1 MGISKD
7 WHISYITVSFKIKNK
22 MIKRMRKLSIGTVFK
37 ILGRG
42 LHTGFCPVCEKK
54 TVFFKKGDWLR
65 DHYHCARCLS
75 IPRQR
80 VLMQSLEQFYPGW
93 RELDVHESSPSGL
106 TYNKF
111 SAECENYV
119 PTQFFPDVSSGTVYQ
134 GFRCEDLA
142 RQSFK
147 DESFDIVITQDVLE
161 HLLSPVESLQE
172 ICRTLRPGGAHI
184 FTVPWYSWQ
193 DTKVR
198 VRKNGDEI
206 EYLDK
211 PDYHDNPVDEKGSLV
226 VTEWGRDLAD
236 TIYAATG
243 MTTTVIRIDD
253 KHIGAEAKFIEVF
266 LSRKLPLAKNQ
277 LLDRWGIE

>member
-1 MGISKD
+1 
-7 WHISYITVSFKIKNK
+7 
-22 MIKRMRKLSIGTVFK
+22 MIKRLRKLPIGTVFQ

-42 LHTGFCPVCEKK
+42 LHTGYCPVCEKK
-54 TVFFKKGDWLR
+54 TLFFKKGDWWR

-80 VLMQSLEQFYPGW
+80 VLVHVMQQHFPDW
-93 RELDVHESSPSGL
+93 RKLDIHESSPSGL
-106 TYNKF
+106 TFEKF
-111 SAECENYV
+111 SSECQRYV
-119 PTQFFPDVSSGTVYQ
+119 PTQFFPEIRSGSVHQ

-142 RQSFK
+142 RQTFA

-161 HLLSPVESLQE
+161 HLLEPMASLKE
-172 ICRTLRPGGAHI
+172 ICRTLKPGGVHL

-198 VRKNGDEI
+198 VRKRGDEI
-206 EYLDK
+206 EYLEE

-226 VTEWGRDLAD
+226 VTEWGRDLVD
-236 TIYAATG
+236 TIYSCTG
-243 MTTTVIRIDD
+243 MTTTVVHIHD

-266 LSRKLPLAKNQ
+266 LSRKLPQTNNELIN
-277 LLDRWGIE
+277 RWGTE